1 MDVDQRRGGVNAK
14 EKALTSAR
22 AQLSIASNK
31 APFSLP
37 LTTGDEAKFL
47 MSIYRKHQ
55 INVLVYNTDFCY
67 LSTQHRLTD

>member
-1 MDVDQRRGGVNAK
+1 MKHR
-14 EKALTSAR
+14 EFTT
-22 AQLSIASNK
+22 ASNNK
-31 APFSLP
+31 APFFRSLP

-55 INVLVYNTDFCY
+55 INVLVYNTDLCY